1 MKRHILLLWAFAAIT
16 IPKAEAQIFTQVIDE
31 EELQFKVKLIDE
43 FFQRFNYETDYKG
56 NPIIGQ
62 KDSISSDSVVK
73 RKNLMTLFNLDTFMN
88 DKKELDSISS
98 GFLDYVMSHNKR
110 IHYADTT
117 WCAEAIASVV
127 INKKSYPISIF
138 LQTEHVKDVIY
149 KWVITDIESPLFSQF
164 EDSVE
169 TNVAILPGAHGSSF
183 ITLPETVNL
192 NAHSV
197 KALFH
202 KGYKP
207 STLSVFGFLVSCG
220 MMKLK
225 QVTKVTYHFRID
237 EYKFK
242 VERFEKKNSYN
253 KGWLISEII
262 KTKDT
267 SR

>member
-56 NPIIGQ
+56 NPITRQ

-73 RKNLMTLFNLDTFMN
+73 RKNLMTLFNLDTF
-88 DKKELDSISS
+88 
-98 GFLDYVMSHNKR
+98 KR

-127 INKKSYPISIF
+127 INKKSYPINIF